1 MPSHTQE
8 NAPHHAIIRKPG
20 LAADAPIVVVVTGQH
35 GNEPMGLEL
44 GWQMAAAYKMAET
57 CRFELRLFGGA
68 NPWGLRHLL
77 REMEDGRD
85 MNATW
90 GGPDACRDDLE
101 REVWSVLRSGRR
113 VLLLDMHSQSGTL
126 PLAYYDGPLG
136 QALEPLFRSLP
147 FVCKP
152 KAGCLT
158 GACEAHGVEALTIE
172 ATSGQ
177 PLGLL
182 PQIVWKGASQWAERG

>member
-147 FVCKP
+147 FP
-152 KAGCLT
+152 
-158 GACEAHGVEALTIE
+158 
-172 ATSGQ
+172 SS
-177 PLGLL
+177 
-182 PQIVWKGASQWAERG
+182 ASPRQAASPGRARPTAWRL